1 MTLAEKVIEYT
12 ENNSEENSEKDC
24 ADGIIDSVKDKID
37 SVPKDFEELTEV
49 DKDKNLFIKY
59 LIKILAI
66 LLSLKH
72 NSLQKIKK
80 IIKY

>member
-1 MTLAEKVIEYT
+1 MTLAGKVIKHT
-12 ENNSEENSEKDC
+12 ENNSEENSEKGC

-37 SVPKDFEELTEV
+37 SVPKDFEELTEA

-59 LIKILAI
+59 LIKIFAI
-66 LLSLKH
+66 LLSTKY
-72 NSLQKIKK
+72 NSLQKIKN

>member
-1 MTLAEKVIEYT
+1 M
-12 ENNSEENSEKDC
+12 
-24 ADGIIDSVKDKID
+24 
-37 SVPKDFEELTEV
+37 PKDFEELTEV

-59 LIKILAI
+59 LIKIFAI